1 MQRKAL
7 SSSPPEGSKVMQEQ
21 PRATPGREII
31 LFTELEKEESKL
43 RHSRTWGRNHLK
55 LLGVD
60 FYAKRRFDL
69 NRVLKVKETDWSQ
82 ELKGRNN
89 PVKLLL

>member
-43 RHSRTWGRNHLK
+43 RHSRTWEKSPEIAGS
-55 LLGVD
+55 
-60 FYAKRRFDL
+60 RFL
-69 NRVLKVKETDWSQ
+69 RQKEVRFKPCP
-82 ELKGRNN
+82 KG
-89 PVKLLL
+89 